1 LANHESK
8 SKILSDY
15 VLVFAGV
22 SETFGLILRSCL
34 NEGWDLCNSFTC
46 GRGRLSSVSSLLT
59 ATYELMVIKINK
71 ILSLDIR
78 VSETDCENS

>member
-1 LANHESK
+1 
-8 SKILSDY
+8 LSDY
-15 VLVFAGV
+15 VLEFARA

-34 NEGWDLCNSFTC
+34 NEGWDWDLCNSFAC
-46 GRGRLSSVSSLLT
+46 GRGSLSSVSSLLT